1 MIKQASAFCGCFFI
15 GKNAFI
21 KKGRYGLKFK
31 GSSAYDQEDFLAAYL
46 SRRNREESPNNA
58 IEKPILDELFG
69 DYRGTDILDLGCGD
83 GSFGKELLDGGAKS
97 YTGIEASKQMKMHA
111 EKILAN
117 TAGAIYQADI
127 GAVAYP
133 EKAYDIVTSRFVIHY
148 LPNIN
153 TLFEKIHKTLKPG
166 GRFIFTVQHPLTTS
180 SFKSKEEGDKRTD
193 WRVDDYFIEGERLE
207 PWINKTVVKHHRTM
221 ESYFTALIAAGFTVK
236 AVREGM
242 PAQIHFRS
250 EEEFKRRQ
258 RIPLMLI
265 FSATK

>member
-1 MIKQASAFCGCFFI
+1 MKL
-15 GKNAFI
+15 N
-21 KKGRYGLKFK
+21 
-31 GSSAYDQEDFLAAYL
+31 GSSVYDQEDFLAAYL
-46 SRRNREESPNNA
+46 SRRNRQESPNNA

-69 DYRGTDILDLGCGD
+69 DYRKMDILDLGCGD
-83 GSFGKELLDGGAKS
+83 GTFGKELLEGGAKS
-97 YTGIEASKQMKMHA
+97 YTGIEASKQMMQHA
-111 EKILAN
+111 EKVLAN
-117 TAGAIYQADI
+117 TNGVIYQADI

-148 LPNIN
+148 LASIDA
-153 TLFEKIHKTLKPG
+153 LFGKIHKSLKTG
-166 GRFIFTVQHPLTTS
+166 GKFVFTVQHPLTTS
-180 SFKSKEEGDKRTD
+180 SSKSKEGDDKRTD

-207 PWINKTVVKHHRTM
+207 PWIDKTVVKHHRTI
-221 ESYFTALIAAGFTVK
+221 ESYFTALTTAGFTVN

-242 PAQIHFRS
+242 PVQRHFHS